1 MNVGLVSI
9 YDFGYPGGVNQ
20 HCIHLA
26 QEFMQA
32 GHRVRIIAPCSRP
45 TPFPVAD
52 ILLPL
57 GKPLPIPTAGT
68 TARLVLSMRL
78 ASKVKALLAR
88 ESFDVIHLHEPLCPT
103 LPTTILRQ
111 STSANV
117 GTFHAWHGNRQ
128 IWGTSMADRLYTV
141 FNTYVRNHWISRLHE
156 MIAVSDAAREFVGRH
171 FPGNYRIIPN
181 GIDLG
186 YFTPNVKPIEE
197 FVDDKLNILFVGRIE
212 KRKGL
217 KYLLAAYTKLK
228 WDFPNIRL
236 IVVGHGKLD
245 PDSERL
251 MGERNPKDVIMVGG
265 VSHEDLPRYYKT
277 ADIFCTPATGRE
289 SFGIVLLEAMA
300 LGKPVIASNIIG
312 YRGVLTDGVEGFLV
326 TPKREDEL
334 SKALAKLIQDKS
346 LREEMG
352 VRGLASVQEYSWHKV
367 ADRVMD
373 VYNDALT
380 RRSVTS
386 VAPAATY

>member
-1 MNVGLVSI
+1 MNIGLVSI

-20 HCIHLA
+20 HCTHLA

-52 ILLPL
+52 ILIPL
-57 GKPLPIPTAGT
+57 GRPLPIPTAGT

-78 ASKVKALLAR
+78 ASKVKSLLER
-88 ESFDVIHLHEPLCPT
+88 EDFDVLHLHEPLCPT

-111 STSANV
+111 SRSINV
-117 GTFHAWHGNRQ
+117 GTFHAWHGSRR
-128 IWGTSMADRLYTV
+128 ILGTSAADRLYTF
-141 FNTYVRNHWISRLHE
+141 FNTYVRNHWVSRLDE

-181 GIDLG
+181 GIDLD
-186 YFTPNVKPIEE
+186 YFSPTVKPIEE
-197 FVDDKLNILFVGRIE
+197 YVDGKLNILFVGRLE

-217 KYLLAAYTKLK
+217 KHLLAAYTKLK

-236 IVVGHGKLD
+236 LVVGPGKLD

-251 MGERNPKDVIMVGG
+251 LGERNPKDVIMVGG

-277 ADIFCTPATGRE
+277 AEIFCAPATGKE

-300 LGKPVIASNIIG
+300 LGKPVIASNIRG
-312 YRGVLTDGVEGFLV
+312 YAGVMTDGVEGFLV
-326 TPKREDEL
+326 APKQEDEL
-334 SKALAKLIQDKS
+334 SEALASLIQDKS
-346 LREEMG
+346 LRDEMG
-352 VRGLASVQEYSWHKV
+352 ARGLISAQEYSWEKI
-367 ADRVMD
+367 ANRVMD
-373 VYNDALT
+373 VYNNALT
-380 RRSVTS
+380 RHSITPAIPVTTS
-386 VAPAATY
+386 